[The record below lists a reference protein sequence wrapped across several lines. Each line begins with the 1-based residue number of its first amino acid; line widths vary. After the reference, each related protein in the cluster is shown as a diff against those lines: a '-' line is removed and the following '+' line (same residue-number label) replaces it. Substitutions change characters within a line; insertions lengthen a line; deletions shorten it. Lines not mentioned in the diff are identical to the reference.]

1 MTASPMDPK
10 SRHLYDLL
18 QNVIGD
24 EGPVYF
30 SPPNKLEY
38 PCILFEIAKY
48 NTTPADDAK
57 YLIQTQYTI
66 TVITRDVNSTLP
78 KRVLES
84 LDYISHDKKFVSDRL
99 YHDIFTHYE

>member
-1 MTASPMDPK
+1 MASQMDSK
-10 SRHLYDLL
+10 TRRLYETL
-18 QNVIGD
+18 QNVIGS
-24 EGPVYF
+24 EGPVYY

-38 PCILFEIAKY
+38 PCILLEIAKY
-48 NTTPADDAK
+48 LSTPADDTK
-57 YLIQTQYTI
+57 YIRQTQYTI

-78 KRVLES
+78 SRVYES